1 MRVSEIRVKQIRVN
15 QGLGVHKY
23 QVMQLVQFGTFAQIH
38 VPTYEQRKKNR
49 KETCFQK
56 GALFRATYNFFTGHL
71 RNNKV
76 SQIQNEFMRSSFF
89 SKCKQKIKRIS
100 TLGTIQVLMI
110 LTFFDP
116 PTLSSDVIISYTH
129 LNVTSSFPHTHPPS
143 KIRQGLFLLKKSD
156 ILERINRFQVSFATD
171 DGHPP
176 CHQTSSFGHPTH
188 PPL

>member
-1 MRVSEIRVKQIRVN
+1 
-15 QGLGVHKY
+15 
-23 QVMQLVQFGTFAQIH
+23 
-38 VPTYEQRKKNR
+38 
-49 KETCFQK
+49 
-56 GALFRATYNFFTGHL
+56 
-71 RNNKV
+71 
-76 SQIQNEFMRSSFF
+76 MRSSFF

-188 PPL
+188 PPLWWRITWMVPYQTNKDQCQKKPAYTNQKLTIKSSTILFCLVGQKSL